1 MSPAVAAICAIAFLP
16 VGVPASAQNPIG
28 PGPRRVLA
36 LHQVSWWAADGLPA
50 AEVVA
55 RDTALVLRFDSA
67 RGWPASGIV
76 PAELE
81 LEPGARLQFS
91 MTVRSSGIQE
101 VMVSAEEARCGE
113 SYAESP
119 SSGLAPLALALVT
132 PADSVGEDER
142 TLPTLTYAACDD
154 TVQTAFTRTVE
165 LYQPDSAPGRSAF
178 LSLEGS
184 IGGAWRIERHLTP
197 GGTLVRGA
205 LRGNLSGRV
214 RLTARGVADSV
225 DLSGEFR
232 GPLVYQTPSAN
243 ADTVYGTWVVH
254 LTGDWREDPAIGAA
268 RRLTFFIEHGRNP
281 EAGAEEEVAPSPYAS
296 LVARAQSD
304 SSALDTLVALR
315 LAATDPGTRADIEAA
330 LFAARGETPGRL
342 TSRLLRTETRIAP
355 DLVLQEFRYPEGD
368 SAFGLEAA
376 RYLARELGPL
386 ALQRRR
392 LTDREDLG
400 AGVLS
405 MLRVG
410 HGFVREAG
418 PVLQAAA
425 RRADDP
431 VSRDLLWFA
440 AYQAD
445 PARYRRSL
453 ESSVD
458 SVRGYGPI
466 ALAWVAGNG
475 APTLQS
481 WGVEPS
487 ELDTLRRFPGVDA
500 APDSLAAFLEQAT
513 SAGVRHLA
521 PLRMRFESE
530 GRDLG
535 QELRRRFASDTTFR
549 GREVVAR
556 YLDRMD
562 DTTARPW
569 LRGLLQR
576 PASMREL
583 AYELL
588 PPDTVRDT
596 ALIADVQRLLLGYL
610 AGRVG
615 LRDTAGKDVPAPWV
629 HDERPDLRI
638 LASDGIL
645 PSAIEP
651 WRRLFMVIPMD
662 SVRAR
667 VALDGLQMAWVVSH
681 LKRLGDRYYVS
692 VTLVPIGGPC
702 LSGAVSSSCSSGVEV
717 TGSSSTWNAG
727 FHRAASARAPA
738 RGQPE

>member
-1 MSPAVAAICAIAFLP
+1 MLLVKPQEVHVSRAIATVCAIVLLA
-16 VGVPASAQNPIG
+16 GSVPAAAQDPL
-28 PGPRRVLA
+28 GPRPGRVFA

-91 MTVRSSGIQE
+91 MAVRSSGIQE

-119 SSGLAPLALALVT
+119 SNGLAPLALALVT

-154 TVQTAFTRTVE
+154 TVQTAFTRTVQ
-165 LYQPDSAPGRSAF
+165 LYRPDSAPGRSAF

-232 GPLVYQTPSAN
+232 GPLVYQNPSAN

-268 RRLTFFIEHGRNP
+268 RRLTYFMEHGRSSKEDL
-281 EAGAEEEVAPSPYAS
+281 EAEAEETPSPYAR
-296 LVARAQSD
+296 LVERAQSD

-315 LAATDPGTRADIEAA
+315 LAATDPKTRADIEAA

-342 TSRLLRTETRIAP
+342 TRRLLKTETRIAP

-376 RYLARELGPL
+376 RFLARELGPL

-405 MLRVG
+405 MLG
-410 HGFVREAG
+410 TGYGFVREAG

-425 RRADDP
+425 QRADDP
-431 VSRDLLWFA
+431 ASRDLLWLA

-453 ESSVD
+453 EAGVD

-481 WGVEPS
+481 WGVEPG
-487 ELDTLRRFPGVDA
+487 ELDSLRRFPGVDA
-500 APDSLAAFLEQAT
+500 APNSLAAFLEQTT
-513 SAGVRHLA
+513 SAGARHLA

-535 QELRRRFASDTTFR
+535 QELRRRFVSDTTFR
-549 GREVVAR
+549 RREVIAR
-556 YLDRMD
+556 YLERLS
-562 DTTARPW
+562 DTTAVPW
-569 LRGLLQR
+569 LRGLLQKSAR
-576 PASMREL
+576 MRAV

-596 ALIADVQRLLLGYL
+596 TLIADVQRLLLGYV

-629 HDERPDLRI
+629 HDERPDRRI

-645 PSAIEP
+645 ASAIEP
-651 WRRLFMVIPMD
+651 WRRLFMVMPMD
-662 SVRAR
+662 SVQAR
-667 VALDGLQMAWVVSH
+667 VATDGLQMAWFVSP
-681 LKRLGDRYYVS
+681 LRRIGDRFYVS
-692 VTLVPIGGPC
+692 VTLLPVGGPC
-702 LSGAVSSSCSSGVEV
+702 LCGGGVQFVLERRQREWRV
-717 TGSSSTWNAG
+717 VDVERWIS
-727 FHRAASARAPA
+727 
-738 RGQPE
+738 